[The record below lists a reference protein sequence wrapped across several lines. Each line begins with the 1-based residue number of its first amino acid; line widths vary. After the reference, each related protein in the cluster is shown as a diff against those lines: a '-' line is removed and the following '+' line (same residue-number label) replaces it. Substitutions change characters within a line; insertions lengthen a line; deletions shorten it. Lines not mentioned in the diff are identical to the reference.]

1 MIHKLLDIGTE
12 NLQDTKTIV
21 NLVQNTFYTYGN
33 IIVVINHEEGY
44 IVDIE
49 NRETTL
55 APIFSTFIK
64 RLDVPFHFSKKLLS
78 QNMKVIINANQLKKY
93 TVGVDLSLTEAKII
107 IKNNELTYLKPYKR
121 QNRALNKLTNT
132 FMTHYPLKS
141 LIGAIVAG
149 NIKPQKQN
157 FIYQVL
163 ISGFGKSLIIESL
176 IQSSIG
182 YEVKLATLANSK
194 QNNIYNIEAIAES
207 LCLIEDEFRRVDS
220 SLFDITFNAHI
231 NEKFKT
237 GKRVQ
242 IPLKLLFSANKANVD
257 ELEAQADSRFKTIDV
272 RNILPITAKDWYED
286 IKQDGKKVIQSL
298 TADIPTL
305 VTQCIKEVLSTGKEM
320 NDYIKEIED
329 FLLQAQKRDKAQLD
343 RMKKEGD
350 KSVINVLNDEFAEK
364 MRDDIFD
371 ILYSASPDT
380 LKDMKIPREYIIKTD
395 DYLFIRQPKKTISKA
410 LYFATTSDKAKQYM
424 SFYTDF
430 ELMENLVKD
439 HKKIPKKT
447 NGKPNKGILIYA
459 PKDQKEISFFDE
471 MEA

>member
-1 MIHKLLDIGTE
+1 
-12 NLQDTKTIV
+12 
-21 NLVQNTFYTYGN
+21 
-33 IIVVINHEEGY
+33 
-44 IVDIE
+44 
-49 NRETTL
+49 
-55 APIFSTFIK
+55 
-64 RLDVPFHFSKKLLS
+64 
-78 QNMKVIINANQLKKY
+78 
-93 TVGVDLSLTEAKII
+93 
-107 IKNNELTYLKPYKR
+107 
-121 QNRALNKLTNT
+121 
-132 FMTHYPLKS
+132 
-141 LIGAIVAG
+141 
-149 NIKPQKQN
+149 
-157 FIYQVL
+157 
-163 ISGFGKSLIIESL
+163 
-176 IQSSIG
+176 
-182 YEVKLATLANSK
+182 
-194 QNNIYNIEAIAES
+194 
-207 LCLIEDEFRRVDS
+207 
-220 SLFDITFNAHI
+220 
-231 NEKFKT
+231 
-237 GKRVQ
+237 
-242 IPLKLLFSANKANVD
+242 
-257 ELEAQADSRFKTIDV
+257 
-272 RNILPITAKDWYED
+272 
-286 IKQDGKKVIQSL
+286 
-298 TADIPTL
+298 
-305 VTQCIKEVLSTGKEM
+305 M